1 MWNYLR
7 LFVINKLLK
16 ESNLLQLEN
25 YSKFSELESNL
36 ITKVQNLEKIV
47 KSVNPDKELNLDI
60 EDTEE

>member
-47 KSVNPDKELNLDI
+47 KSVNPDKELNLD
-60 EDTEE
+60 TEE